1 MATKE
6 MHLTG
11 ERKMTLEERIRRNIL
26 QKLGDWVESM
36 PEPDA
41 PIIGVAA
48 DGEED
53 EMVSPRQ
60 IFLHV
65 KRQTP
70 LGEEFVERWVDM
82 VSDHIAESKLR

>member
-1 MATKE
+1 MATEE

-11 ERKMTLEERIRRNIL
+11 ERRMTLEERIRRNIL

-36 PEPDA
+36 PEPDT

-48 DGEED
+48 DGEEE

-65 KRQTP
+65 QRRTR

-82 VSDHIAESKLR
+82 ISNHIAESRLR